1 MGMCLFASPASASG
15 VHSVIL
21 PWLDLPAD
29 TVLIC
34 NGTLPPPTIEQCWN
48 PPALEHWVLRMDYPD
63 AVAWVRGQMA
73 DVGWEEH
80 STEVSTTTDP
90 NGGLHVA
97 VEMPQRTWWHHDQ
110 FGVDVNHLNSINTD
124 LWVNSFPADQ

>member
-1 MGMCLFASPASASG
+1 MRWPGCAAK
-15 VHSVIL
+15 
-21 PWLDLPAD
+21 WQ
-29 TVLIC
+29 
-34 NGTLPPPTIEQCWN
+34 TLGGRNIRPKF
-48 PPALEHWVLRMDYPD
+48 R
-63 AVAWVRGQMA
+63 
-73 DVGWEEH
+73 
-80 STEVSTTTDP
+80 TTTDP